1 MITWLF
7 RRFVRVFWNEYSHPP
22 TETQWN
28 MVQEEDAWEGIRVQ
42 LERIAD
48 ALNKERSE

>member
-7 RRFVRVFWNEYSHPP
+7 RKFWRASPSFMC
-22 TETQWN
+22 ETQWN
-28 MVQEEDAWEGIRVQ
+28 MVQEEDAWEGIRYQ

-48 ALNKERSE
+48 ALNQEESE

>member
-1 MITWLF
+1 MIRWLA
-7 RRFVRVFWNEYSHPP
+7 RIFWSEYNHPP

-28 MVQEEDAWEGIRVQ
+28 MVQEEDAWEGIRYE

-48 ALNKERSE
+48 ALEHMVVE

>member
-7 RRFVRVFWNEYSHPP
+7 RRFVRIFWDEYSHPP

-42 LERIAD
+42 LERIAN
-48 ALNKERSE
+48 ALNQEESE

>member
-7 RRFVRVFWNEYSHPP
+7 RRFVRIFWDEYSHPP

-28 MVQEEDAWEGIRVQ
+28 MVQEEDAWEGIRIQ

-48 ALNKERSE
+48 ALNEGRSE

>member
-48 ALNKERSE
+48 ALNQERSE